1 MTKGL
6 REALV
11 LASLLFPMAACQV
24 ADDSKA
30 AVHLREKEA
39 DDAMAKAVSQGGK
52 VRAGTITL
60 HDGIWVGGRSVVKPN
75 GDALPAAAE
84 TAAAVVLNSMGA
96 SLELREIAAEITAQT
111 GVKVVLEEHLDLP
124 ASATIPAPEPVRRTN
139 ADGPPAA
146 PSLPVLAAARQQNGM
161 ALAWSGPLSG
171 LLDSVSTYFGL
182 QWEYRGGQVRIFR
195 HEIRTFTLAAL
206 PSNSTIRSGVNTSG
220 SSSSANGGSTA
231 PGNGTTS
238 SGSMLQDTSHEASI
252 KLWDD
257 IKEAVQAML
266 PGGAKATMSPATG
279 TLTVI
284 APPLAMRRIASYV
297 EQQNRRITRQ
307 VTISVKVL
315 RVDVKDTYDLGL
327 DLSGVFQQL
336 SGQYAVNL
344 AGPAPLKVTSG
355 TAATYLVQ
363 AIQNTQTNKGQWAT
377 GSSLASTTHAAI
389 DALQTMGKVTLMTE
403 TSVTTLN
410 GQVAPVSVAE
420 QQSYVASTATTI
432 ASGTNSTTQTQI
444 TPATLVT
451 GFNMQVLPRVLDDGQ
466 ILLQYGLSLSDLK
479 ALTEFDSNGT
489 KVQLPDVN
497 IRSFLQQAIMRS
509 GDLLV
514 LAGYQSTSAGVADT
528 GLPGIGPSLLGGSIQ
543 TEKGR
548 SVIVIMMAPE
558 VLARAV
564 GETL

>member
-1 MTKGL
+1 MTTGGRK
-6 REALV
+6 AFV
-11 LASLLFPMAACQV
+11 LASLLCPLLACQT
-24 ADDSKA
+24 AEDSKSD
-30 AVHLREKEA
+30 VLLREKQAEEA
-39 DDAMAKAVSQGGK
+39 MGKISPQGGK
-52 VRAGTITL
+52 ARPGSITL

-75 GDALPAAAE
+75 GDALPSSAE
-84 TAAAVVLNSMGA
+84 TPSAVVLNSMG
-96 SLELREIAAEITAQT
+96 SPLELKEIATEITAQT
-111 GVKVVLEEHLDLP
+111 GVKVVMEEHLDPPL
-124 ASATIPAPEPVRRTN
+124 SAISAPDPVRRTN
-139 ADGPPAA
+139 GEGPLSVPA
-146 PSLPVLAAARQQNGM
+146 LPVTGARQQSGM

-171 LLDSVSTYFGL
+171 LLDSISTYFGL

-206 PSNSTIRSGVNTSG
+206 PSNSTIRSGVNTTG
-220 SSSSANGGSTA
+220 SSSAANSGSAA
-231 PGNGTTS
+231 AGNGTTS

-257 IKEAVQAML
+257 IKEAVQSML
-266 PGGAKATMSPATG
+266 PSGAKATLSPATG

-284 APPLAMRRIASYV
+284 APPLAMRRIAAYV

-307 VTISVKVL
+307 VTISVKIL

-327 DLSGVFQQL
+327 DLSGVFQQMA
-336 SGQYAVNL
+336 GQYAVNL

-363 AIQNTQTNKGQWAT
+363 AIQNTQTGKGQWAT

-389 DALQTMGKVTLMTE
+389 DALQTMGKVSLMTE

-410 GQVAPVSVAE
+410 GQAAPVSVAE

-479 ALTEFDSNGT
+479 ALTEFESNGT

-514 LAGYQSTSAGVADT
+514 LAGYQSTSASVNDT
-528 GLPGIGPSLLGGSIQ
+528 GLPGIGPSLLGGSVQ
-543 TEKGR
+543 AEKGR

-558 VLARAV
+558 VLAR
-564 GETL
+564 GTGDGF